1 MRDYAECKP
10 FLDYLA
16 AEHRRLHQA
25 VLQVEQG
32 LKEKW
37 RERDRVWVKERLTEL
52 RRQLQEHFVAEEAGG
67 CLEEAV
73 CRCPT
78 LSPQVAILQ
87 HQHAS
92 MLEEIDTVIARVDAG
107 TPGVEGVVSHSFTQ
121 LIQRI
126 EEHERAENHVLERA
140 FGSDQGNYD
149 GPAVS

>member
-1 MRDYAECKP
+1 MRDYSECKP

-25 VLQVEQG
+25 ILQVEGEFQ
-32 LKEKW
+32 EHW
-37 RERDRVWVKERLTEL
+37 RERDRARVKVRLADL
-52 RRQLQEHFVAEEAGG
+52 RRQLQEHFAAEDKGG

-73 CRCPT
+73 CRCPR

-92 MLEEIDTVIARVDAG
+92 ILDEIDTVISRVDG
-107 TPGVEGVVSHSFTQ
+107 ENPGVEGAVAFSFSH

-126 EEHERAENHVLERA
+126 AEHEQAENRVLEQA
-140 FGSDQGNYD
+140 FGSDQGNHD
-149 GPAVS
+149 LGG